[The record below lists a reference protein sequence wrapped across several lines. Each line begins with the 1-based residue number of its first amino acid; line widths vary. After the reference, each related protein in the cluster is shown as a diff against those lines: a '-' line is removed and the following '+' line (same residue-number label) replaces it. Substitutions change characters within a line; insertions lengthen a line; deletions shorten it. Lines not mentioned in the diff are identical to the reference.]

1 MLVMNPGPLCGCYLF
16 GYVRSYGCLCYC
28 KHNMNQ
34 VNQTGRLAVVR
45 LLFLVLLLAPA
56 WYPAAN
62 ERLAVVLELQG
73 AIGPATSDYVHRGL
87 ESANTQNASLII
99 LRMDTPG
106 GLDTAMRE
114 IIQDILVS
122 PVPVV
127 SYVSPSG
134 ARAASAGTYILYASH
149 VSAMAP
155 GTNLGAAT
163 PVEISA
169 VPDPKGL
176 MDKDAGGKQDAMESK
191 RINDA
196 VAYIRS
202 LAQMHGRNIEWAEL
216 AVREA
221 ASLSAIDA
229 LEMQVIDLLAADLPD
244 LLKQLNGRSVSVA
257 GVERVLDTGGL
268 QLQTILP
275 DWRNRLLSVITDPN
289 IAYVLMLIGIYGLF
303 FEFANPGYVL
313 PGVAGAISLLL
324 ALYAFQVLPVN
335 YAGLALLSL
344 GIIFM
349 LAEAFMPSF
358 GALGFGGIIAFVIGS
373 IILFDQEGSEYAV
386 SLPLIFTLSLLTA
399 GFFLFIVGAAIKAR
413 NRPVVSG
420 QEEMLTAVGEV
431 LEDFEGN
438 GRIRIHGEVWNA
450 ESTVPLRKGSLVEV
464 TAMDGLVLHVK
475 PVTREI

>member
-1 MLVMNPGPLCGCYLF
+1 MSQIN
-16 GYVRSYGCLCYC
+16 RSGW
-28 KHNMNQ
+28 
-34 VNQTGRLAVVR
+34 LAVTR
-45 LLFLVLLLAPA
+45 LLFLALLLAPA
-56 WYPAAN
+56 WYPFAN
-62 ERLAVVLELQG
+62 ERLAVVLEVQG
-73 AIGPATSDYVHRGL
+73 AIGPATADYVHRGI
-87 ESANTQNASLII
+87 EKAQQQGAELII
-99 LRMDTPG
+99 LRIDTPG
-106 GLDTAMRE
+106 GLDTAMRD

-122 PVPVV
+122 PIPVV

-163 PVEISA
+163 PVEIGG
-169 VPDPKGL
+169 VPDPKDL
-176 MDKDAGGKQDAMESK
+176 MDEKGAADDAGGEHDAMARK

-196 VAYIRS
+196 AAYIRS
-202 LAQMHGRNIEWAEL
+202 LAQMRGRNIEWAER

-229 LEMQVIDLLAADLPD
+229 LEAHVIDLLATDLPD
-244 LLKQLNGRSVSVA
+244 LLNQLNGRSVTVS
-257 GVERVLDTGGL
+257 GIEQVLDTSGL

-289 IAYVLMLIGIYGLF
+289 IAYILMLIGIYGLF

-344 GIIFM
+344 GIMFM

-373 IILFDQEGSEYAV
+373 IILFDQEGSVYAV
-386 SLPLIFTLSLLTA
+386 SLPLILTLSLLTA

-431 LEDFEGN
+431 LDDFEGS

-450 ESTVPLRKGSLVEV
+450 QSTVPLHRGSLVKV
-464 TAMDGLVLHVK
+464 TAVDGLVLHVK
-475 PVTREI
+475 PVTKET

>member
-1 MLVMNPGPLCGCYLF
+1 
-16 GYVRSYGCLCYC
+16 
-28 KHNMNQ
+28 MNQ
-34 VNQTGRLAVVR
+34 TNRSGWVIVAR

-62 ERLAVVLELQG
+62 ERVAVVLEVQG
-73 AIGPATSDYVHRGL
+73 AIGPATVDYVRRGI
-87 ESANTQNASLII
+87 ETAQQQAAALII

-106 GLDTAMRE
+106 GLDTAMRD

-176 MDKDAGGKQDAMESK
+176 MDKDGAEGDAGGKQDAMESK

-202 LAQMHGRNIEWAEL
+202 LAQMRGRNIEWAEL

-221 ASLSAIDA
+221 ASLSASDA
-229 LEMQVIDLLAADLPD
+229 LEKHVIDLLATDLADL
-244 LLKQLNGRSVSVA
+244 LNQLNGRSVTVS
-257 GVERVLDTGGL
+257 GVERVLDTSGL

-275 DWRNRLLSVITDPN
+275 DWRNRLLTVITDPN
-289 IAYVLMLIGIYGLF
+289 VAYVLMLIGIYGLF
-303 FEFANPGYVL
+303 FEFANPGFIL

-335 YAGLALLSL
+335 YAGLGLLSL
-344 GIIFM
+344 GIVFM
-349 LAEAFMPSF
+349 LAEAFVPSF
-358 GALGFGGIIAFVIGS
+358 GALGFGGVIAFVIGS
-373 IILFDQEGSEYAV
+373 IILFDQEGAAYAV
-386 SLPLIFTLSLLTA
+386 SLPLILTLSLLSA

-420 QEEMLTAVGEV
+420 QEEMLTAIGEV
-431 LEDFEGN
+431 LDDFERD

-450 ESTVPLRKGSLVEV
+450 RSTVPLHKGSLVEV
-464 TAMDGLVLHVK
+464 VAMDGLVLHVK
-475 PVTREI
+475 PVTRES

>member
-1 MLVMNPGPLCGCYLF
+1 
-16 GYVRSYGCLCYC
+16 
-28 KHNMNQ
+28 MNQ
-34 VNQTGRLAVVR
+34 ANQSSRLFVAR
-45 LLFLVLLLAPA
+45 LLFLALLLAPA

-62 ERLAVVLELQG
+62 ERLAVVLEVQG
-73 AIGPATSDYVHRGL
+73 AIGPATVDYVRRGI
-87 ESANTQNASLII
+87 EAANKQDASLII

-106 GLDTAMRE
+106 GLDTAMRD

-122 PVPVV
+122 TVPVV
-127 SYVSPSG
+127 SYVSPGG

-176 MDKDAGGKQDAMESK
+176 MDKDGADDGGGKKDAMESK

-221 ASLSAIDA
+221 ASLPAIDA
-229 LEMQVIDLLAADLPD
+229 LEMNVIDLLAADLPD
-244 LLKQLNGRSVSVA
+244 LLNQLNGRSVTVS
-257 GVERVLDTGGL
+257 GVERVLDTSGM

-289 IAYVLMLIGIYGLF
+289 VAYVLMLIGIYGLF

-335 YAGLALLSL
+335 YAGLGLLSL

-349 LAEAFMPSF
+349 LAEAFVPSF
-358 GALGFGGIIAFVIGS
+358 GALGFGGVIAFVIGS
-373 IILFDQEGSEYAV
+373 IILFDQEGSDYAV

-420 QEEMLTAVGEV
+420 VEEMLTAVGEV

-450 ESTVPLRKGSLVEV
+450 RSAVPLHKGSLVKV
-464 TAMDGLVLHVK
+464 IAMDGLVLHVK
-475 PVTREI
+475 PVTKES

>member
-1 MLVMNPGPLCGCYLF
+1 
-16 GYVRSYGCLCYC
+16 
-28 KHNMNQ
+28 MNQ
-34 VNQTGRLAVVR
+34 ANQSARLFVAR

-73 AIGPATSDYVHRGL
+73 AIGPATVDYVRRGF
-87 ESANTQNASLII
+87 EAAQQQDASLII

-106 GLDTAMRE
+106 GLDTAMRD

-122 PVPVV
+122 TVPVV
-127 SYVSPSG
+127 SYVSPGG

-176 MDKDAGGKQDAMESK
+176 MDKDGDAGGKQDAMESK

-221 ASLSAIDA
+221 ASLSASDA
-229 LEMQVIDLLAADLPD
+229 LEMNVIDLLAADLPD
-244 LLKQLNGRSVSVA
+244 LLNQLNGRSVTVS
-257 GVERVLDTGGL
+257 GVERVLDTSGM

-349 LAEAFMPSF
+349 LAEAFVPSF
-358 GALGFGGIIAFVIGS
+358 GALGFGGVIAFVIGS
-373 IILFDQEGSEYAV
+373 IILFDQEGSDYAV

-420 QEEMLTAVGEV
+420 VEEMLTAVGEV

-450 ESTVPLRKGSLVEV
+450 KSIVPLHKGSLVEV

-475 PVTREI
+475 PVTKET